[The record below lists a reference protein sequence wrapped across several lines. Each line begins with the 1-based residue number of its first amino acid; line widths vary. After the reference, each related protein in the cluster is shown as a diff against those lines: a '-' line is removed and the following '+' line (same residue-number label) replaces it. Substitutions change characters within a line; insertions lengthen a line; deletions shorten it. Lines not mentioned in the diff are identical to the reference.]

1 MRQQIEQELE
11 PVRNELQPEVALAR
25 EPSREEQQ
33 EEQQPMQQVSRALC
47 RTAQWRLIS
56 RSRGTKD
63 AKSRDRLP
71 VQAPRRQGGERH
83 SIAAQPRCK
92 EAIMATEPMTT
103 EMQAQDEQLEVQA
116 QVEPNGQKQAR
127 PKEAAQAGQ
136 PAGVGQ
142 VLGGALQQQITQAL
156 QPVLKDL
163 QQQMAQAVRQQMEQ
177 ELEPVR
183 QELHKQVDEALKPVQ
198 EELHKQIEQA
208 LEPMRQ
214 ELQKQVDQVLQQE
227 VEAAISSLFR

>member
-1 MRQQIEQELE
+1 MQSLE
-11 PVRNELQPEVALAR
+11 AGRLFRHPGPEAD
-25 EPSREEQQ
+25 
-33 EEQQPMQQVSRALC
+33 
-47 RTAQWRLIS
+47 
-56 RSRGTKD
+56 GK
-63 AKSRDRLP
+63 
-71 VQAPRRQGGERH
+71 

-92 EAIMATEPMTT
+92 EAIMTT
-103 EMQAQDEQLEVQA
+103 EA
-116 QVEPNGQKQAR
+116 KQETQ
-127 PKEAAQAGQ
+127 PAGQ
-136 PAGVGQ
+136 AAGVGQ
-142 VLGGALQQQITQAL
+142 VLGAALQQQIAQAL
-156 QPVLKDL
+156 QPVLKEL

-227 VEAAISSLFR
+227 VENAVSSLFR